1 MKTTVSATEA
11 WRPNVSV
18 HSADDVIPDALVL
31 QTSTVSGAIQGDEP
45 TLRVAYVDDA
55 QADFVAEGE
64 VIPESEPTL
73 AEAVIRTGKVSVLVP
88 LSREQFGQD
97 GTDKRI
103 AASVARAV
111 TTKANWA
118 YLRQPV
124 GVDPEDDEGNAIPTW
139 HAPQGILTNPGLIVG
154 DNVTTSLDPIVDAL
168 AEVEANGATPS
179 HIVTDPHGWAYLRKL
194 KTATDTNVSLIGA
207 GVTDALPML
216 FNLPVIVTP
225 AVPTNS
231 LAVLDSTAIVSAVS
245 QLEVAVSEHAY
256 FNRDSIACRCTW
268 RFGAQL
274 MRPNRIAICN
284 IGEAN
289 NG

>member
-1 MKTTVSATEA
+1 MKTTVSSTEA

-31 QTSTVSGAIQGDEP
+31 QTSTVSGSIQGDEP
-45 TLRVAYVDDA
+45 TVRVAYVDDA
-55 QADFVAEGE
+55 EADFVAEAE
-64 VIPESEPTL
+64 AIPETEPTL
-73 AEAVIRTGKVSVLVP
+73 AEAVTRTGKVSVLVP

-111 TTKANWA
+111 TVKANQA

-124 GVDPEDDEGNAIPTW
+124 GVGEGW
-139 HAPQGILTNPGLIVG
+139 HAPQGILGNPGLIVG

-168 AEVEANGATPS
+168 AEVETNGAIPS
-179 HIVTDPHGWAYLRKL
+179 HILVDPHGWAYLRKL
-194 KTATDTNVSLIGA
+194 KTATDSNVSLIGA

-225 AVPTNS
+225 AMPTNS
-231 LAVLDSTAIVSAVS
+231 LALLDQTAIVSAVGT
-245 QLEVAVSEHAY
+245 LEVAVSQDYY
-256 FNRDSIACRCTW
+256 FNRDAVAARCTW

-274 MRPNRIAICN
+274 MRPNRCAVLN